1 MGSKNIKIYFFII
14 TQLYNNN
21 YITIKQ
27 EKQEN
32 MGDKKTR
39 NQKFAT

>member
-14 TQLYNNN
+14 MQLYNNNN

-27 EKQEN
+27 VGGAGN
-32 MGDKKTR
+32 WGLGFYIDY
-39 NQKFAT
+39 